1 MQKSPAFLE
10 KTGLLKCVDMAEIA
24 VTSRRPV
31 PPEISRLRRAWR
43 TVRQHRMLLVGLIML
58 GAVFFMAV
66 VGPALVPFSPLK
78 TNPALKL
85 QSPSLAHPM
94 GTDNFG
100 RDILSRVVHSARL
113 DLLIAFSV
121 VLIALGIGSLVG
133 TFAGYYGGRVDDVVM
148 RITDVLLAFPSF
160 ILAMAITAMLG
171 DTVPNVIIAIAI
183 AYIPYFVRL
192 TRGEILSA
200 REREYAD
207 AARCVGN
214 PDWRVMYLHLLPNCI
229 TPSLVQGTLC
239 LGWAIL
245 DASGLAFLGL
255 GIRPPTPEWGVL
267 VSEGATNIIGGQWWT
282 SLFPGAVIVFTAFGF
297 NLVGDSLRD
306 ITAREEQ

>member
-1 MQKSPAFLE
+1 MTVETAALARLRAAPKE
-10 KTGLLKCVDMAEIA
+10 N
-24 VTSRRPV
+24 
-31 PPEISRLRRAWR
+31 RLRRIWR
-43 TVRQHRMLLVGLIML
+43 TVQQHRMLLAGLVIL
-58 GAVFFMAV
+58 VVVLFTAA
-66 VGPALVPFSPLK
+66 VGPTLVPYGPLK
-78 TNPALKL
+78 TNPKVKL
-85 QSPSLAHPM
+85 QSPTAAHPM

-100 RDILSRVVHSARL
+100 RDILSRVVHGARL

-121 VLIALGIGSLVG
+121 VVIALGTGSLVG
-133 TFAGYYGGRVDDVVM
+133 TLAGYYGGMVDDVVM
-148 RITDVLLAFPSF
+148 RITDVLFAFPSF

-171 DTVPNVIIAIAI
+171 NTVPNVIIAIAI

-200 REREYAD
+200 RELEYAD

-214 PDWRVMYLHLLPNCI
+214 PAWRIMYIHLLPNCL
-229 TPSLVQGTLC
+229 TPALVQATLC

-267 VSEGATNIIGGQWWT
+267 VSEGAQNIISGQWWT
-282 SLFPGAVIVFTAFGF
+282 SLFPGGVIVFTAFGF
-297 NLVGDSLRD
+297 NLIGDSLRD
-306 ITAREEQ
+306 ITAREEY

>member
-1 MQKSPAFLE
+1 MSAETAIAYVRRVERPEESPWRRFRRTARQHPMLLI
-10 KTGLLKCVDMAEIA
+10 GLLIFIA
-24 VTSRRPV
+24 V
-31 PPEISRLRRAWR
+31 
-43 TVRQHRMLLVGLIML
+43 LLST
-58 GAVFFMAV
+58 V
-66 VGPALVPFSPLK
+66 VGPALVAYGPLQ
-78 TNPALKL
+78 TNPELKL
-85 QSPSLAHPM
+85 RPPSANHPM

-100 RDILSRVVHSARL
+100 RDIVSRVLHGARL

-121 VLIALGIGSLVG
+121 VAISLGIGSLVG
-133 TFAGYYGGRVDDVVM
+133 TLSGYYGGIVDDVVM
-148 RITDVLLAFPSF
+148 RITDVLFAFPSF

-171 DTVPNVIIAIAI
+171 NTIPNVIIAIAI

-200 REREYAD
+200 RELGYAE

-214 PDWRVMYLHLLPNCI
+214 PDWRIMYLHLLPNCL
-229 TPSLVQGTLC
+229 TPSLVQATLC

-267 VSEGATNIIGGQWWT
+267 VSEGAQNIISGQWWT
-282 SLFPGAVIVFTAFGF
+282 SVFPGAVIVFTALGF

-306 ITAREEQ
+306 ITAREER

>member
-1 MQKSPAFLE
+1 MSVEAAALQPRAVLE
-10 KTGLLKCVDMAEIA
+10 EG
-24 VTSRRPV
+24 
-31 PPEISRLRRAWR
+31 RLRRLWR
-43 TVRQHRMLLVGLIML
+43 AVREHRMLLVGLLIL
-58 GAVFFMAV
+58 AIVFLMTGVAPV
-66 VGPALVPFSPLK
+66 LVSHGPLQ
-78 TNPALKL
+78 TNPELKL
-85 QSPSLAHPM
+85 QPPSVDHPM

-100 RDILSRVVHSARL
+100 RDIVSRVVHGARL

-121 VLIALGIGSLVG
+121 VIIALGIGSLVG
-133 TFAGYYGGRVDDVVM
+133 TLSGYYGGIVDDVVM
-148 RITDVLLAFPSF
+148 RITDVLFAFPSF

-171 DTVPNVIIAIAI
+171 NTIPNVIIAIAI
-183 AYIPYFVRL
+183 AYIPYFIRL

-200 REREYAD
+200 RELGYAE

-214 PDWRVMYLHLLPNCI
+214 PDWRIMYIHLLPNCL
-229 TPSLVQGTLC
+229 TPSLVQATLC

-267 VSEGATNIIGGQWWT
+267 VSEGAQNIISGQWWT
-282 SLFPGAVIVFTAFGF
+282 SVFPGAVIVFTALGF

-306 ITAREEQ
+306 ITAREER

>member
-1 MQKSPAFLE
+1 MSVEAAAAVHPRVA
-10 KTGLLKCVDMAEIA
+10 AE
-24 VTSRRPV
+24 
-31 PPEISRLRRAWR
+31 EGRLRRLWR
-43 TVRQHRMLLVGLIML
+43 VVREHRMLLVGLLIL
-58 GAVFFMAV
+58 GTVLLVTAI
-66 VGPALVPFSPLK
+66 GPVLVPYGPLQTSPE
-78 TNPALKL
+78 LKL
-85 QSPSLAHPM
+85 QPPSADHPM

-100 RDILSRVVHSARL
+100 RDIVSRVVHGARL

-121 VLIALGIGSLVG
+121 VIIALGVGSLVG
-133 TFAGYYGGRVDDVVM
+133 TLSGYYGGIVDDVVM
-148 RITDVLLAFPSF
+148 RITDVLFAFPSF

-171 DTVPNVIIAIAI
+171 NTIPNVIIAIAI

-200 REREYAD
+200 RELGYAE

-214 PDWRVMYLHLLPNCI
+214 PDWRIMYIHLLPNCL
-229 TPSLVQGTLC
+229 TPSLVQATLC

-245 DASGLAFLGL
+245 DTSGLAFLGL

-267 VSEGATNIIGGQWWT
+267 VSEGAQNIISGQWWT
-282 SLFPGAVIVFTAFGF
+282 SVFPGAVIVFTALGF

-306 ITAREEQ
+306 ITAQEER